1 MNIYISDIESI
12 TKSIAKSEAVDLNKD
27 IDLIATLFATE
38 VDKSK
43 IKKKKD

>member
-1 MNIYISDIESI
+1 MNINIPDIKSITESI
-12 TKSIAKSEAVDLNKD
+12 AESEAVDFNKD